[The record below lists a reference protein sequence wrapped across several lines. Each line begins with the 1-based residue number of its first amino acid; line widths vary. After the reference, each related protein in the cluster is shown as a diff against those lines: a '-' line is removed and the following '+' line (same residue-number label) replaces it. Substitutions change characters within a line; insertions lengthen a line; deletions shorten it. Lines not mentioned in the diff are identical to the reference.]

1 MKKLLPLLVAAPLAA
16 VGVMAHG
23 QQPAAAY
30 DKAPEFALPSA
41 TDGKTHALK
50 DFDKKVRIVDFW
62 ATWCPPCRQEIP
74 GFIALQK
81 KYADKGLMIVGFSF
95 DYEPTAHEVW
105 IREQGLNYQSIY
117 ARTDAGEAVREA
129 FAKQIGEITGLPTT
143 LVIDRQGRIVYK
155 HLGYGPPE
163 EFEKVLVPLL

>member
-1 MKKLLPLLVAAPLAA
+1 MRAAVVLAA
-16 VGVMAHG
+16 
-23 QQPAAAY
+23 
-30 DKAPEFALPSA
+30 ALLCSCGDGAKTSDFGRRPDWSITLPGGKKVSA
-41 TDGKTHALK
+41 SDYDGKVL
-50 DFDKKVRIVDFW
+50 IVDFW